1 MKSLFLCGALLA
13 TALAASGAQAA
24 PIDFTWAPGAVGLT
38 DGTTGVGHP
47 GPAGMVTADDI
58 NISNFASAAI
68 DAAGN
73 FVETGALSVSQFLLA
88 NSGVIATGLNA
99 PTNGYGLYYT
109 FTASGNQGGPI
120 PGVGGVTSGPIT
132 SLAFTLWANPL
143 GEATFQVTNGKV
155 TVGNNAGA
163 FALAS
168 GTGNGTVTLA
178 HTAGGF
184 LPGADAVTSLVP
196 CTAAGGVCTGD
207 ETAFYVVPS
216 ATSLIFQE
224 AAFTNTTSVASV
236 VPGTA
241 SGDCATAFGTTTA
254 CDFLNINGGGGD
266 VTLSTAVSTPPIP
279 EPATLAVLGVGL
291 LGLAASRRRK
301 RG

>member
-1 MKSLFLCGALLA
+1 MKSSVLFGALLA

-24 PIDFTWAPGAVGLT
+24 NITFTWAPGAVGLT

-47 GPAGMVTADDI
+47 GPAGMVSADDI
-58 NISNFASAAI
+58 NIANYASAAI
-68 DAAGN
+68 DSVGN
-73 FVETGALSVSQFLLA
+73 FVETGALSVSQFFLA
-88 NSGVIATGLNA
+88 NSGVTATGLNEL
-99 PTNGYGLYYT
+99 TNGYGLYYT

-120 PGVGGVTSGPIT
+120 PPVGGVTSGPIT

-143 GEATFQVTNGKV
+143 GEATFQVTNGSV
-155 TVGNNAGA
+155 SIGNNTGA
-163 FALAS
+163 FALAT
-168 GTGNGTVTLA
+168 GTGDGTVTLL
-178 HTAGGF
+178 HTAHGF
-184 LPGADAVTSLVP
+184 IPGADANTSFVP

-207 ETAFYVVPS
+207 ESAFYVVPS
-216 ATSLIFQE
+216 AVTLVFQE
-224 AAFTNTTSVASV
+224 AAFTNTTSVAFV

-266 VTLSTAVSTPPIP
+266 VTLSTPAP
-279 EPATLAVLGVGL
+279 EPATLAVVGVGL
-291 LGLAASRRRK
+291 LGLAASRRRR